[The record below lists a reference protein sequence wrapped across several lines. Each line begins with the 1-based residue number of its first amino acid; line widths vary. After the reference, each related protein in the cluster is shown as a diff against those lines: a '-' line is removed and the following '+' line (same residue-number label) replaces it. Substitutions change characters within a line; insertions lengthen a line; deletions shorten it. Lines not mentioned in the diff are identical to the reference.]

1 MLSLQNILASEGQE
15 FIDNLFNKEV
25 VVTEKLNAATLSFR
39 KEHTSEMDLNRKL
52 TFYKGSGAGKKR
64 ITIADKVMTTFYAS
78 GMTYLNNMSG
88 LIIDRI
94 PANWTFVCR
103 YFPNHQPSFI
113 NYSVLPKNNLVLSCI
128 ITNGGTKIDDAD
140 DLRGWAEM
148 FDIAWQ
154 EPVFRGYLSE
164 YQKERLTDYIKDG
177 SNGKDSFARFIITML
192 NPSLTHSIYQ
202 EDGFDAPID
211 GFIFKFISDD
221 GITKPVSAKLI
232 DPYMSNLISR
242 SKAKKGF
249 EDNKDVLLSD
259 FTIFMMSQDL
269 DSIILTEKTDDDR
282 YLELFYRLF
291 NRYIKFKK
299 AQLEDFDIDTNDIVK
314 ESIDIDFSVDL
325 DKISNETTKK
335 LLKENPEYRNIFKT
349 LLGSFRTKKPE
360 DYKSLVMAPNVVRMF
375 NTMVDK
381 IAEKSKEGHKSKNLS
396 FSDYLSTI
404 RKKDITTLDI
414 SNAPD
419 EVKDE
424 MGVSEPK
431 ETRQREPLSFA
442 DFKKKDERKEKK
454 EDDEKRMD
462 NIEDMIRQMKDSIK
476 DISDEVR
483 KSQKEGEKQT
493 EKIEKLEDTTESIK
507 DDEDG
512 DDKKSAG
519 TKHDEGEGAGDR
531 KDGKHGDVKHDTG
544 DDKHDDEDSDSDSEG
559 SEDSDS
565 DEGHDDVESDAADH
579 DGEKGGDDDGG
590 EDGKKDDDDTSDEDK
605 DDKKEDKHSFGG
617 L

>member
-1 MLSLQNILASEGQE
+1 MLSLQNILNTEGQE

-25 VVTEKLNAATLSFR
+25 VVIEKLNAATLSF
-39 KEHTSEMDLNRKL
+39 KKKHTSEMDLNRKL
-52 TFYKGSGAGKKR
+52 TFYKGSGVNKKE
-64 ITIADKVMTTFYAS
+64 ITIADKVMTTFYAN
-78 GMTYLNNMSG
+78 GMTYLSNMSN

-128 ITNGGTKIDDAD
+128 ITNGGTKIDNVD
-140 DLRGWAEM
+140 DLRTWAEM
-148 FDIAWQ
+148 FDIAYQ
-154 EPVFRGYLSE
+154 EPVFKGYLSE

-177 SNGKDSFARFIITML
+177 SNNKDSFARFIITML

-202 EDGFDAPID
+202 EDGFDSPID

-221 GITKPVSAKLI
+221 GVTKPISAKLI
-232 DPYMSNLISR
+232 DPYMSSLIAK

-249 EDNKDVLLSD
+249 NDNKDVLLSD

-299 AQLEDFDIDTNDIVK
+299 AQLEDFDIDTNDVVK
-314 ESIDIDFSVDL
+314 ESIDIDFSVDI

-381 IAEKSKEGHKSKNLS
+381 IADKSKEGHESKNLS

-404 RKKDITTLDI
+404 KKKDITTLDI
-414 SNAPD
+414 NNAPD

-424 MGVSEPK
+424 MGLTEPK
-431 ETRQREPLSFA
+431 EIKQREPLSFA
-442 DFKKKDERKEKK
+442 DFKKKDEKK
-454 EDDEKRMD
+454 EDEKKDEKRLKS
-462 NIEDMIRQMKDSIK
+462 IEDMIKQLKDSVK
-476 DISDEVR
+476 DISDEVK
-483 KSQKEGEKQT
+483 KSKEEEEKQT
-493 EKIEKLEDTTESIK
+493 EKIEDLENDKKDGDKEEDKK
-507 DDEDG
+507 DDGKKSDEKEEKSDNKPDG
-512 DDKKSAG
+512 DNG
-519 TKHDEGEGAGDR
+519 
-531 KDGKHGDVKHDTG
+531 
-544 DDKHDDEDSDSDSEG
+544 DSDDEG
-559 SEDSDS
+559 SEDNSEKSDGKEEDKKDEKEEKSEEKS
-565 DEGHDDVESDAADH
+565 DD
-579 DGEKGGDDDGG
+579 
-590 EDGKKDDDDTSDEDK
+590 KKDDS
-605 DDKKEDKHSFGG
+605 SIGG

>member
-1 MLSLQNILASEGQE
+1 MLSLQNILNTEGQE

-25 VVTEKLNAATLSFR
+25 VVIEKLNAATLSF
-39 KEHTSEMDLNRKL
+39 KKKHTSEMDLNRKL
-52 TFYKGSGAGKKR
+52 TFYKGSGVNKKE
-64 ITIADKVMTTFYAS
+64 ITIADKVMTTFYAN
-78 GMTYLNNMSG
+78 GMTYLSNMSN

-128 ITNGGTKIDDAD
+128 ITNGGTKIDNVD
-140 DLRGWAEM
+140 DLRTWAEM
-148 FDIAWQ
+148 FDIAYQ
-154 EPVFRGYLSE
+154 EPVFKGYLSE

-177 SNGKDSFARFIITML
+177 SNNKDSFARFIITML

-202 EDGFDAPID
+202 EDGFDSPID

-221 GITKPVSAKLI
+221 GVTKPISAKLI
-232 DPYMSNLISR
+232 DPYMSSLIAK

-249 EDNKDVLLSD
+249 NDNKDVLLSD

-299 AQLEDFDIDTNDIVK
+299 AQLEDFDIDTNDVVK
-314 ESIDIDFSVDL
+314 ESIDIDFSVDI

-381 IAEKSKEGHKSKNLS
+381 IADKAKEGHESKNLS

-404 RKKDITTLDI
+404 KKKDITTLDI
-414 SNAPD
+414 NNAPD

-424 MGVSEPK
+424 MGLTEPK
-431 ETRQREPLSFA
+431 EIKQREPLSFA
-442 DFKKKDERKEKK
+442 DFKKKDEKK
-454 EDDEKRMD
+454 EDEKKDEKKLKS
-462 NIEDMIRQMKDSIK
+462 IEDMIKQLKDTVK
-476 DISDEVR
+476 DISDEVK
-483 KSQKEGEKQT
+483 KSKEEEEKQT
-493 EKIEKLEDTTESIK
+493 EKIEDLEKDNKDGDKEEDKK
-507 DDEDG
+507 DDG
-512 DDKKSAG
+512 KKS
-519 TKHDEGEGAGDR
+519 DEKEEKSDN
-531 KDGKHGDVKHDTG
+531 KS
-544 DDKHDDEDSDSDSEG
+544 DEDNGDSDDEG
-559 SEDSDS
+559 SEDNSDKS
-565 DEGHDDVESDAADH
+565 DKKEEDKKDEKEEKSEEKSDD
-579 DGEKGGDDDGG
+579 
-590 EDGKKDDDDTSDEDK
+590 KKDDS
-605 DDKKEDKHSFGG
+605 SIGG